1 MLAQAWLGVDMML
14 NTLPNVNS
22 VRAAVN
28 SSDWEYVDAETQN
41 LTHNVHRYSGKFIPQ
56 IAARAIEIL
65 SKEGDMILDPYCGSG
80 TTVLEAALL
89 GRNSIGIDLSPL
101 AALIA
106 KVKTTPIE
114 ILALDEQVTRL
125 HMAISER
132 EAQTSEPLPLF
143 SSDTSDQPMDFD
155 GNEKWNDEWFRK
167 WFNDKI
173 LKDLLFLD
181 EQIRKVAGRDI
192 HDLASVALSDILRK
206 SSNAASGY
214 PNVMFDKRRPERPRP
229 LRPFLRSLV
238 KASQMVRELEG
249 TPLATYHPKI
259 FNANSTDMPLQD
271 NSVDAIV
278 THPPY
283 IGSIPYAEYGLL
295 SLKWLG
301 HDPKSL
307 DRSLTGGRRQSK
319 DVVERFAADYK
330 LFMEECHRTLKPGK
344 FAFFMVGNPVVRGER
359 VDLRQMTIDFAESAC
374 LELVAATERVG
385 VNRRA
390 NKMGS
395 EFLLF
400 FQNQP

>member
-1 MLAQAWLGVDMML
+1 MLAQAWLGADIML
-14 NTLPNVNS
+14 NTLPSGGS
-22 VRAAVN
+22 VRAAVE
-28 SSDWEYVDAETQN
+28 SSDWEYVDAETQK

-65 SKEGDMILDPYCGSG
+65 SEGGDTILDPYCGSG
-80 TTVLEAALL
+80 TTLLEAALL

-114 ILALDEQVTRL
+114 ISTLDEQVARL
-125 HMAISER
+125 QKVVSER
-132 EAQTSEPLPLF
+132 EAHTSETLPLF
-143 SSDTSDQPMDFD
+143 SSHTWGQPASLE

-167 WFNDKI
+167 WFNDQV
-173 LKDLLFLD
+173 LKDLLFLE
-181 EQIRKVAGRDI
+181 EQIQNVADQDI
-192 HDLASVALSDILRK
+192 RNLATVAFSDILRK

-229 LRPFLRSLV
+229 LRPFLRSLI
-238 KASQMVRELEG
+238 KASEMVRELQG
-249 TPLATYHPKI
+249 TPLSKHQPEI
-259 FNANSTDMPLQD
+259 INAGSTVMPLED
-271 NSVDAIV
+271 DSVDAIV

-307 DRSLTGGRRQSK
+307 DRALTGGRRQSK
-319 DVVERFAADYK
+319 DVVERFAADYQLLMK
-330 LFMEECHRTLKPGK
+330 ECHRVLKPGK
-344 FAFFMVGNPVVRGER
+344 FAFFMVGNPIVKGEKI
-359 VDLRQMTIDFAESAC
+359 DLRKMTIDFAESAH
-374 LELVAATERVG
+374 LELVAITERVG
-385 VNRRA
+385 ANRRA

-400 FQNQP
+400 FQNQV

>member
-1 MLAQAWLGVDMML
+1 MLAQAWLGADMML
-14 NTLPNVNS
+14 NTLPNANS
-22 VRAAVN
+22 VRTAVE

-65 SKEGDMILDPYCGSG
+65 SKDSDTILDPYCGSG
-80 TTVLEAALL
+80 TTLLEAALL

-106 KVKTTPIE
+106 KVKTTPIDVS
-114 ILALDEQVTRL
+114 ALDEQVTRL
-125 HMAISER
+125 KKAVSER
-132 EAQTSEPLPLF
+132 EALTSEPLPLF
-143 SSDTSDQPMDFD
+143 SSDTLDQSVGLE

-167 WFNDKI
+167 WFNDQV
-173 LKDLLFLD
+173 LKDLLFLE
-181 EQIRKVAGRDI
+181 EQIQNIADQDIRNLAIVAF
-192 HDLASVALSDILRK
+192 SDILRK

-238 KASQMVRELEG
+238 KASEMVRELQG
-249 TPLATYHPKI
+249 TPLSKHHPKI
-259 FNANSTDMPLQD
+259 INASSTDMPVEVD
-271 NSVDAIV
+271 SVDAIV

-307 DRSLTGGRRQSK
+307 DRALTGGKRQTK
-319 DVVERFAADYK
+319 DVVERFAADYQ
-330 LFMEECHRTLKPGK
+330 LFMKECHRTLKPGK
-344 FAFFMVGNPVVRGER
+344 FAFFMVGNPVVKGEKI
-359 VDLRQMTIDFAESAC
+359 DLRKMTIDFAESAR
-374 LELVAATERVG
+374 LELVATAERVG

-400 FQNQP
+400 FQNQL

>member
-1 MLAQAWLGVDMML
+1 ML
-14 NTLPNVNS
+14 NTLPSGGS
-22 VRAAVN
+22 VRAAVE
-28 SSDWEYVDAETQN
+28 SSDWEYVDAETQK

-65 SKEGDMILDPYCGSG
+65 SEGGDTILDPYCGSG
-80 TTVLEAALL
+80 TTLLEAALL

-114 ILALDEQVTRL
+114 ISTLDEQVARL
-125 HMAISER
+125 QKVVSER
-132 EAQTSEPLPLF
+132 EAHTSETLPLF
-143 SSDTSDQPMDFD
+143 SSHTWGQPASLE

-167 WFNDKI
+167 WFNDQV
-173 LKDLLFLD
+173 LKDLLFLE
-181 EQIRKVAGRDI
+181 EQIQNVADQDI
-192 HDLASVALSDILRK
+192 RNLATVAFSDILRK

-229 LRPFLRSLV
+229 LRPFLRSLI
-238 KASQMVRELEG
+238 KASEMVRELQG
-249 TPLATYHPKI
+249 TPLSKHQPEI
-259 FNANSTDMPLQD
+259 INAGSTVMPLED
-271 NSVDAIV
+271 DSVDAIV

-307 DRSLTGGRRQSK
+307 DRALTGGRRQSK
-319 DVVERFAADYK
+319 DVVERFAADYQLLMK
-330 LFMEECHRTLKPGK
+330 ECHRVLKPGK
-344 FAFFMVGNPVVRGER
+344 FAFFMVGNPIVKGEKI
-359 VDLRQMTIDFAESAC
+359 DLRKMTIDFAESAH
-374 LELVAATERVG
+374 LELVAITERVG
-385 VNRRA
+385 ANRRA

-400 FQNQP
+400 FQNQV

>member
-1 MLAQAWLGVDMML
+1 ML
-14 NTLPNVNS
+14 NTLPNANS
-22 VRAAVN
+22 VRAAVE
-28 SSDWEYVDAETQN
+28 SSDWEYVNAETQC

-65 SKEGDMILDPYCGSG
+65 SKEGDTILDPYCGSG
-80 TTVLEAALL
+80 TTLLEAALL

-114 ILALDEQVTRL
+114 SSVLGEQVARL
-125 HMAISER
+125 QKAVSER
-132 EAQTSEPLPLF
+132 EAQTSKPLPLF
-143 SSDTSDQPMDFD
+143 SSENLEQSADLDE
-155 GNEKWNDEWFRK
+155 NEKWGDEWFRK
-167 WFNDKI
+167 WFNDQA
-173 LKDLLFLD
+173 LTDLLFL
-181 EQIRKVAGRDI
+181 EAQIQNVADQDIRNLVKVAF
-192 HDLASVALSDILRK
+192 SDILRK

-238 KASQMVRELEG
+238 KASQMVRELQG
-249 TPLATYHPKI
+249 TTLSKHHPKI
-259 FNANSTDMPLQD
+259 INASSTDMPVED
-271 NSVDAIV
+271 DSVDAIV

-301 HDPKSL
+301 HDPKTL
-307 DRSLTGGRRQSK
+307 DRALTGGRRQSK
-319 DVVERFAADYK
+319 DVVERFAADYQI
-330 LFMEECHRTLKPGK
+330 FMKECHRTLKPRK
-344 FAFFMVGNPVVRGER
+344 FAFFMVGNPVVKGEKI
-359 VDLRQMTIDFAESAC
+359 DLRKMTIDFAESAH
-374 LELVAATERVG
+374 LELVATAERVG

>member
-1 MLAQAWLGVDMML
+1 MML
-14 NTLPNVNS
+14 NTLPNSSS
-22 VRAAVN
+22 VRAAVE
-28 SSDWEYVDAETQN
+28 SSDWEYVDAETQK

-56 IAARAIEIL
+56 IAARAVEIL
-65 SKEGDMILDPYCGSG
+65 SEGGDTILDPYCGSG
-80 TTVLEAALL
+80 TTLLEAALL

-101 AALIA
+101 ATLIA

-114 ILALDEQVTRL
+114 ISTLDEHITR
-125 HMAISER
+125 IQKIVSER
-132 EAQTSEPLPLF
+132 EAHTSKPLPLF
-143 SSDTSDQPMDFD
+143 SSCTRGQSANLE

-167 WFNDKI
+167 WFNDQV
-173 LKDLLFLD
+173 LKDLLFLE
-181 EQIRKVAGRDI
+181 EQIKNVADQDI
-192 HDLASVALSDILRK
+192 RNLATVAFSDILRK

-238 KASQMVRELEG
+238 KASEMVRELQG
-249 TPLATYHPKI
+249 TPLSKHQPKI
-259 FNANSTDMPLQD
+259 INAGSTVMPLED
-271 NSVDAIV
+271 DSVDAIV

-307 DRSLTGGRRQSK
+307 DRALTGGRRQSK
-319 DVVERFAADYK
+319 DVVERFAADYQLLMK
-330 LFMEECHRTLKPGK
+330 ECHRILKPGK
-344 FAFFMVGNPVVRGER
+344 FAFFMVGNPIVKGEKI
-359 VDLRQMTIDFAESAC
+359 DLRKMTIDFAESAH
-374 LELVAATERVG
+374 LELVAMTERVG

-400 FQNQP
+400 FRNQV